1 MASVALVRSD
11 VPNEIG
17 PMAVIALNSGVHAWF
32 DELSFR
38 RFGRDEWPYY
48 DGIPDRDPMRILPD
62 DVQVTVSM
70 NSFVNTATKVREVHQ
85 GLSRRWESM
94 LREVPVDAEISSY
107 DPDLSV
113 ARDLL
118 HAACTLRG
126 VLLATATKV
135 LHRKRPGY
143 MPMLDSVIINAYC
156 DAKGRSALKSRSQK
170 GEHAA
175 SVGVFVMRAF
185 REDLEA
191 APSGVERAID
201 ATASVKAP
209 MTPVRALDV
218 AVWMGNEDAGY
229 YR

>member
-1 MASVALVRSD
+1 MDRRRYGPKDLIDVFDSMALT
-11 VPNEIG
+11 
-17 PMAVIALNSGVHAWF
+17 ALNSGVQAWF
-32 DELSFR
+32 DERSFR

-70 NSFVNTATKVREVHQ
+70 NSFVNTAAKVRDVHR
-85 GLSRRWESM
+85 GLSRRWGRM
-94 LREVPVDAEISSY
+94 LPEVPVDADLSQY
-107 DPDLSV
+107 DPDLTI

-135 LHRKRPGY
+135 LHRKRPSY
-143 MPMLDSVIINAYC
+143 VPMIDSVVINSYC
-156 DAKGRSALKSRSQK
+156 DATGRSALKNRSQE

-175 SVGVFVMRAF
+175 SVGVFVMRAL
-185 REDLEA
+185 RDDLNAHPEGLQRVMDSA
-191 APSGVERAID
+191 AAVE
-201 ATASVKAP
+201 AP
-209 MTPVRALDV
+209 MTQVRALEV
-218 AVWMGNEDAGY
+218 AIWMGNEEAGY